1 MKKTN
6 DLFPTWIGVPA
17 QIFPT
22 VNKWKKKSHRHRNAS
37 GDERVARKRK
47 KKKNVFSLSLSR
59 TGSLC
64 YASSCVARA
73 HSYASGVKI
82 LFFIFL
88 AYFLGN
94 TRHKREMKQT
104 RKKPR
109 VARVREW
116 QTGKLL
122 LFRPPIEEGERKTP
136 EKTKHTC
143 RDSISFFFFFAFGNP
158 GYTFRVF

>member
-1 MKKTN
+1 M
-6 DLFPTWIGVPA
+6 
-17 QIFPT
+17 
-22 VNKWKKKSHRHRNAS
+22 S
-37 GDERVARKRK
+37 
-47 KKKNVFSLSLSR
+47 SLSLSR
-59 TGSLC
+59 TGSLY
-64 YASSCVARA
+64 YASLCVARA

-82 LFFIFL
+82 LFVIFL

-94 TRHKREMKQT
+94 TRHKRERDEANTK
-104 RKKPR
+104 KKPR
-109 VARVREW
+109 VASVREW

-143 RDSISFFFFFAFGNP
+143 RDSISFFFAFGNP

>member
-1 MKKTN
+1 MSS
-6 DLFPTWIGVPA
+6 L
-17 QIFPT
+17 
-22 VNKWKKKSHRHRNAS
+22 
-37 GDERVARKRK
+37 
-47 KKKNVFSLSLSR
+47 SLSLSR

-109 VARVREW
+109 VASVREW

-143 RDSISFFFFFAFGNP
+143 RDSISFFFFFLLSGILVTRFGHFSAHLRHYLSIRT
-158 GYTFRVF
+158 GFG

>member
-6 DLFPTWIGVPA
+6 DLFPTWIRVPA

-37 GDERVARKRK
+37 GDERVARKR

-88 AYFLGN
+88 ACFLGN

-104 RKKPR
+104 RKKTQSGKCSTWVADREIVVVSPTHRGGRKKNPR
-109 VARVREW
+109 ENETHLSRFHLV
-116 QTGKLL
+116 
-122 LFRPPIEEGERKTP
+122 
-136 EKTKHTC
+136 
-143 RDSISFFFFFAFGNP
+143 FFFAFGNP